1 MSQSVHALI
10 YVSRSNSNV
19 RDGSARE
26 IIRSILA
33 QSRSKNAR
41 LGVTGALLFSEGYF
55 CQTLEGEP
63 AAVEDIFS
71 AIECDPRHRD
81 VTLLTFRPAPARR
94 FPDWS
99 MAYAGVSAGP
109 DWSRKIEGLLADP
122 SEIDGDRMG
131 RELLVLMTDL
141 VRQQDLDGP

>member
-1 MSQSVHALI
+1 MSPTEHALI

-19 RDGSARE
+19 HDHSASDV
-26 IIRSILA
+26 IRNILT
-33 QSRSKNAR
+33 QSRAKNAR

-55 CQTLEGEP
+55 CQVLEGER
-63 AAVEDIFS
+63 AALEEIFS
-71 AIECDPRHRD
+71 AIEIDPRHRD
-81 VTLLTFRPAPARR
+81 ITLLTFRPATPRR
-94 FPDWS
+94 FPAWS
-99 MAYAGVSAGP
+99 MAYAGSAAGP
-109 DWSRKIEGLLADP
+109 AWAEKIEGLLVNP